1 MKKNKAD
8 TGFQRWGEE
17 RCYLHKVV
25 RKAFPSPSSSFFSSM
40 CSHVLLP
47 FSFLI
52 LLSSV
57 NSQIKNR
64 ARALLIDLPTRIALK

>member
-25 RKAFPSPSSSFFSSM
+25 RKGISKHFFLFF
-40 CSHVLLP
+40 LLYVFSCTPP
-47 FSFLI
+47 FFI
-52 LLSSV
+52 L
-57 NSQIKNR
+57 NT
-64 ARALLIDLPTRIALK
+64 PLKCEFSDKE